1 MSQPLSSTVVGSYPQ
16 PEWLI
21 DREALGSHS
30 VPRVRVSQAWRIP
43 EPYLREAQD
52 DATVVAIRDMERAGI
67 DTITDGEI
75 RRESYSNRFAT
86 ALDGVDADNPATIHT
101 AGGEARTVPRIVA
114 PVRWRGPVEVGDIEF
129 LRAHTERKTKI
140 TLPGPFTMA
149 QQASN
154 EAYDDPDE
162 LVMDFAA
169 AVNQEALALQAAGA
183 DVIQLDEPWLR
194 NDPDAARRIAVA
206 AIDRALDGLS
216 VTTVVH
222 LCFGYA
228 ALVGA
233 KNRNRYDFLGELS
246 DSVAEQISI
255 EAAQPRLDLGQLSE
269 LSPKVVVLG
278 VIDLGD
284 DRVETPEQVADRIRA
299 ALAHMP
305 AERIVPAPDCG
316 MKYLPRARAFAKL
329 QALSAGAA
337 LVRSELYPPIYL
349 RGRPVREV
357 KDPVVVTMRLCEGE
371 FHLRVA
377 EQPGTRAERHRVHEQ
392 VKLVHEAVGEHRPNE
407 RPAAADV
414 DATVD
419 LILETAD
426 RVRAVGTEDRR
437 VVPVGALERRRHDVL
452 RRLVHER
459 SARILIRGAAR
470 PGRGEL
476 LVSLAPEQDRLARAH
491 DPPDGL
497 AHLRIEPVF
506 HRPSRRLEHT
516 IEAYELVYQDLAHGD
531 SRG

>member
-1 MSQPLSSTVVGSYPQ
+1 VSQKPLSSTVVGSYPQ

-52 DATVVAIRDMERAGI
+52 DATLVAIRDMERAGI

-101 AGGEARTVPRIVA
+101 SGGDTRTVPRIVA

-129 LRAHTERKTKI
+129 LRANTERTTKI

-154 EAYDDPDE
+154 EAYHDSDE

-169 AVNQEALALQAAGA
+169 AVNQEALALESAGA

-194 NDPDAARRIAVA
+194 NDPAAARRIAVA
-206 AIDRALDGLS
+206 AIDRALAGLS

-246 DSVAEQISI
+246 ESIAQQISI

-269 LSPKVVVLG
+269 LSPKVIVLG
-278 VIDLGD
+278 VLDLGD
-284 DRVETPEQVADRIRA
+284 DRVETPEHVADRIRA
-299 ALAHMP
+299 ALAHVP

-329 QALSAGAA
+329 KALSDGAA
-337 LVRSELYPPIYL
+337 LVRSEL
-349 RGRPVREV
+349 
-357 KDPVVVTMRLCEGE
+357 
-371 FHLRVA
+371 
-377 EQPGTRAERHRVHEQ
+377 
-392 VKLVHEAVGEHRPNE
+392 
-407 RPAAADV
+407 
-414 DATVD
+414 
-419 LILETAD
+419 
-426 RVRAVGTEDRR
+426 
-437 VVPVGALERRRHDVL
+437 
-452 RRLVHER
+452 
-459 SARILIRGAAR
+459 
-470 PGRGEL
+470 
-476 LVSLAPEQDRLARAH
+476 
-491 DPPDGL
+491 
-497 AHLRIEPVF
+497 
-506 HRPSRRLEHT
+506 
-516 IEAYELVYQDLAHGD
+516 
-531 SRG
+531 